1 MGRGEDRK
9 EGTRNLRNRGRARK
23 EGKEG
28 RRKGKGRGRERSG
41 EVFVTTSS
49 LVSCATHAE
58 LFRLLTS

>member
-9 EGTRNLRNRGRARK
+9 ELGVGRNRGRARK

-28 RRKGKGRGRERSG
+28 RRKGKGRGRERSD
-41 EVFVTTSS
+41 EVFVTTPS

-58 LFRLLTS
+58 LFRFLTP